1 MNNENMLPVGTML
14 RGGTYKITKQLS
26 SGGFGNTYMVQNVSF
41 NETYAMKE
49 FFMRGVNLREG
60 DTVTVSVPDNKATFE
75 SQKAKLKKEAQRLRR
90 LHNAHIVQVH
100 DLFEERGTIYY
111 VMDYIDGESLG
122 SRLQR
127 TGKPLTEAEAMDV
140 LRQML
145 DALELVHSQSPQLL
159 HLDIKPANIMVD
171 GSGCAY
177 LIDFGASKQ
186 IATDDN
192 NALSTTTGM
201 SYTAGYAP
209 SEQIEQNYERMGPW
223 TDFYALGATLYKL
236 VTMQQPPSPS
246 DISDDGTDAFHFPA
260 SVSASCRKLICWMMT
275 PSRKKRPQSVAEIQA
290 FVKEHFKE
298 STSASSRQQDTSEK
312 EETKK
317 AATIEVKQE
326 EKTEYEKE
334 PDAKEETEF
343 EEKEPDAKEETEFEE
358 KEPDAKEETEFE
370 EKEPDA
376 KEETEFEEKKKTADK
391 KAVDVPKSTSSSQPK
406 SKSFRWLWG
415 LGPLTVIALV
425 VGLVWNANSGGASQK
440 SESSGTEEKQ
450 LKNDEIIQN
459 LVNNMVS
466 VEGGT
471 FTMGATSEQG
481 SDADEREKPAHQVT
495 LSSFSIGKYEVTQE
509 EWEAVMGSNPSSFK
523 GAKRPLENVSWNNCQ
538 EFIRKLNQITG
549 KKFRFPTEAEWEY
562 AARGGN
568 QSKHYKYAGS
578 NDIGSVAWYDG
589 SSGLVTHPVGQKQPN
604 ELGLYDMSGNVWE
617 WCQDWAESFSSSAQT
632 NPTGPGDGSIRILR
646 GGSWGFD
653 VGRCRV
659 SMRGGCPPNSG
670 SDNFGLRLAL

>member
-1 MNNENMLPVGTML
+1 MLPVGTML
-14 RGGTYKITKQLS
+14 RGGTYKVTKQLS
-26 SGGFGNTYMVQNVSF
+26 SGGFGNTYMVQNVNF

-49 FFMRGVNLREG
+49 FFMRGINLREG

-75 SQKAKLKKEAQRLRR
+75 SQKAKLKKEAQRLRK

-100 DLFEERGTIYY
+100 DLFEERGTVYY
-111 VMDYIDGESLG
+111 VMDYIDGASLG

-171 GSGCAY
+171 RSGCAY

-260 SVSASCRKLICWMMT
+260 TVSEACRKLICWMMM

-290 FVKEHFKE
+290 FIKEHFKE
-298 STSASSRQQDTSEK
+298 SPSASSRQQDTSEK

-326 EKTEYEKE
+326 EKTEYEKK
-334 PDAKEETEF
+334 PDAK
-343 EEKEPDAKEETEFEE
+343 D
-358 KEPDAKEETEFE
+358 
-370 EKEPDA
+370 
-376 KEETEFEEKKKTADK
+376 ETEFEEKKKTADK
-391 KAVDVPKSTSSSQPK
+391 KAVDVPKSTPSPQPK
-406 SKSFRWLWG
+406 SKSFRWEWG
-415 LGPLTVIALV
+415 VAALAVIALIV
-425 VGLVWNANSGGASQK
+425 VVVWNANSGAS
-440 SESSGTEEKQ
+440 SPVSDSSASEEKQ
-450 LKNDEIIQN
+450 LTKDEIIQN
-459 LVNNMVS
+459 LVNNMVY

-471 FTMGATSEQG
+471 FMMGATKEQDTDG
-481 SDADEREKPAHQVT
+481 WIDNDSKPIHKVT
-495 LSSFSIGKYEVTQE
+495 LSSFKICKYEVTQQ
-509 EWEAVMGSNPSSFK
+509 EWDAIVFG
-523 GAKRPLENVSWNNCQ
+523 RITNNRHPK
-538 EFIRKLNQITG
+538 EIHKWSDVELFIKKLNEITNRN
-549 KKFRFPTEAEWEY
+549 FRLPTEAEWEY

-568 QSKHYKYAGS
+568 RSKDYIYSGS
-578 NDIGSVAWYDG
+578 NQIEEVAWTE
-589 SSGLVTHPVGQKQPN
+589 SLNVVGKKKAN
-604 ELGLYDMSGNVWE
+604 ELGLYDMSGNVME
-617 WCQDWAESFSSSAQT
+617 ICNDWLGAYSSKPQI
-632 NPTGPGDGSIRILR
+632 NPKGPKNGSKHVAR
-646 GGSWGFD
+646 GGGYKNNLTWLFKNSFRCLDCDDPFD
-653 VGRCRV
+653 NDLDAVGI
-659 SMRGGCPPNSG
+659 
-670 SDNFGLRLAL
+670 RLVEAIEQ